1 MYVHQKPVQKNS
13 NIQTSNAV
21 TTQHDEL
28 CEKDNLQSA
37 NVSHKW
43 PWNTCQSYKYIHLPF
58 QNRYVRNVVAKAV

>member
-43 PWNTCQSYKYIHLPF
+43 P
-58 QNRYVRNVVAKAV
+58 